1 MGSIIAPPTI
11 RVETRCRIFEPNY
24 RIIRAQFDL
33 DPHHKEF
40 GEYIVTNLM
49 RERGELQDGWA
60 YRAIFEPIF
69 RR

>member
-1 MGSIIAPPTI
+1 MKIIPPPTV
-11 RVETRCRIFEPNY
+11 RVDARCRIFEPNY

-49 RERGELQDGWA
+49 RERGIPQDEWF
-60 YRAIFEPIF
+60 YRVTFEPMF